1 MSTVFVS
8 KRKRRKK
15 PKKYFGFESTSKGPD
30 NMPPSNAETDLRKL
44 LVHLKTQQ
52 EVHQGERQST
62 DAGNSRQ
69 GLDSERLFNA
79 KDFAIPRTKFN
90 YECKRFGTA
99 IGNMRPPKSAAGE
112 DGLKVDEVFM
122 HESMKLKIIELDAV
136 GIMRQLRDALREI
149 RPSEEDDLWKAL
161 NISPAQQI
169 VDMHGTIT
177 ILLDHFPTFEDVYD
191 LFTFVC
197 YPHSDGEVDVLDE
210 TATESRNDC
219 GLQDA
224 MAFEGVHQRTS
235 VISSDSNF
243 YDSAGGGGDNKLAA
257 CRMKNVWSQV
267 RSLCL
272 YLSRA
277 QQAMQPAY
285 DAEVQTQECVPAGIT
300 ELKYG
305 RPKHDAQIAGLK
317 LRLNTI
323 RESRVLEGQQNRDK
337 IRTPKQPSPALAGAR
352 APMPRPL
359 FYPLP
364 PHQPKAEEK
373 QHSLPSRQTPP
384 PMSLTRRHSP
394 PRHRQMSIECEEL
407 TLVPLPRDEAQ
418 RHSPSGQEVRGSSRG
433 SGNHS
438 DLSAV
443 PKNENDVSPSL
454 LAQKVDRLEHEL
466 ESTCKL
472 LRQANRELARR
483 EASLAQLGRHNERL
497 RGRVARLES
506 DVAVYRAA
514 SSAAT
519 AASSSS
525 SSGEEE
531 DAVAANAEIDVSGDA
546 RPTRCCSAR
555 DKELLRTLAGI
566 YDKIS
571 ISGPRKGDSV
581 VDGGKWYAFGKNHR
595 HVGRSLPD
603 AHVLEQVFAN
613 FWQEY
618 RSMSSEL
625 ESCKQV
631 VANQE
636 LRIGYLEAQV
646 DATNRIKTNEFFD
659 ADVLRKGAD
668 NGAVGMNASVR
679 FGENCDIALNGDT
692 CSVPVGGRCA
702 ALVNVERRVAEESH
716 LLARLGRLQL
726 DNSRLQVLNREVLTR
741 EAAVK
746 KELQRV
752 QNKLSSFKTDLA
764 RATKKILG
772 RESSCTFPAEVSLR
786 ILLEELAS
794 LRRQNGRLQM
804 AHEQEDHQS
813 QQHKDPTKDTACGG
827 LQPVPEESAANGT
840 TVAANPD
847 ATAAASA
854 LPVNLLEHCVKN
866 ADGTDPSNAGVT
878 AGRNLRR
885 WCSEDAAGERP
896 PPDNVPENE
905 YRIWFPRAEV
915 SHEDSTDRASSDW
928 RTFREYRYTECS
940 RAGRLEKTLS
950 VDEVHKRK
958 DSPGT
963 LAAAIRQPTLAF
975 HCVSCSNE
983 DEHKG
988 GSLGEEGKGRCR
1000 MLSSTKS
1007 ELFREHRGQQ
1017 LSRLID
1023 EDPTSLERSPQPL
1036 ETRKSKLSQDPEMDE
1051 TGCCKVEAR
1060 TSSVCQTNTDKVAF
1074 EGDDLA
1080 KKCSSNVP
1088 SSYAGGMASTPAS
1101 RSPSDG
1107 DFKNVSYLAV
1117 SAGVQDASLASVDDE
1132 FDDSKC
1138 TYVKVDSVDSEVE
1151 DENGL
1156 DDGKAVTGA
1165 PSPDELGL
1173 IAEEPEDELEETSKI
1188 SEVRNSFSTM
1198 THEASK
1204 AESNSV
1210 LSSAR
1215 ECRPQES
1222 LSSKSDIKDSSN
1234 AEEKGNGLRFSGNIV
1249 DATARLTA
1257 GLNAPVDGQSLECH
1271 SEDSKDCVLD
1281 NESAGQSSHKQDE
1294 QKDSTDAA
1302 LRLDDLSDAETNE
1315 SETKS
1320 VESVIFVKDETV
1332 TLPNTNGQSAKE
1344 AILDTIVRSSN
1355 VKENSLETVEMFGTS
1370 DRLKEELILNEKSRD
1385 VAKAQEKHS
1394 ENKEDISFCLNV
1406 NDSIKTPKHALVLD
1420 SESTSSAGD
1429 HETCGAESKS
1439 EQFLLHAGDLQE
1451 ARHAHKD
1458 LTESLKGIAL
1468 KNEHVFSEAG
1478 LSHQEELRNF
1488 EDSPELMKDSA
1499 VHTPNVSDSIE
1510 QVLKDASKANV
1521 SSVTSKYTF
1530 NNEEK
1535 ASVQVGKEHASTVNE
1550 CGWNEPDL
1558 IASEQLERSS
1568 IDVPE
1573 LRALKFSQLLQAGTL
1588 TEESTFESVT
1598 RLTSVGQVSEKTQES
1613 VNSITDDS
1621 PLSRNV
1627 ARTKKASAGEDG
1639 AQRENPD
1646 VPGGLKNGVEKILK
1660 IGDALKQDS
1669 CQSTELRFLTN
1680 TEVEAQNILK
1690 CFTNDEE
1697 PWKRTSKTV
1706 SSFLNDST
1714 LRKSVLD
1721 DDVVRVTHDVEKRDE
1736 HLRERGLKEFR
1747 ADVVE
1752 WFDKLALKDSP
1763 GFQAEGASVFDH
1775 FQTPNASVNKIQD
1788 YGVNVEK
1795 IGVTGNEENV
1805 PTILADEHHLFK
1817 GPQISSVEGQEGMGV
1832 MSTVTST
1839 VHEES
1844 SLSSSIKV
1852 SMLKDVIALNRT
1864 DDATSVDDAS
1874 LQDDN
1879 DQGFESLPCDQTLDS
1894 QDLNEE
1900 QVRHESGNVKDR
1912 MPLAYCLDN
1921 DSVENDSNIIADKLT
1936 VLLEEHVG
1944 PEKATPISSQ
1954 HETTAQTLST
1964 EATDQKN
1971 ETSPEPD
1978 LRSRISTDDADS
1990 EGKSVESCVNRI
2002 ASDEK
2007 LRLLSATSSEIEKHE
2022 ETKLQALQETS
2033 GEDYSAVTA
2042 KHSITEITV
2051 YNGDSKGTHVKGIH
2065 ENATK
2070 TSDPH
2075 EIEKSASQQNMQEKE
2090 QEAGTQNETSEELAS
2105 EHSGNQSSGDD
2116 NTNRVSKDI
2125 SVNCSQNIG
2134 TPTESIEGDEI
2145 FEELL
2150 TKKHVNCNS
2159 SNEVIEA
2166 KEQHFVKEST
2176 IISTQSESSLLHET
2190 LEGHLSEESVNE
2202 STSHSAIA
2210 KLEADPSETTL
2221 PNIAGH
2227 NKESEH
2233 KEISEESSGRRTTN
2247 SSSSV
2252 VDVTE
2257 PKALVEELAE
2267 HVDSGASV
2275 PREVSEGSEGGP
2287 PLSRSTRIEIT
2298 VIKSDIPVRK
2308 ISDTIVPNDVS
2319 MQSELTEVRSD
2330 EDPPCH
2336 STGSKDVTMVGDEA
2350 STKLRSNDLRTQSK
2364 NPDDIASERPV
2375 THLTSDQHAT
2385 NVMPDL
2391 SASEF
2396 PEMAVSNELR
2406 VQSETVDVLG
2416 SEEHSNQSKS
2426 NVDVT
2431 DGAEEISGGEVPEI
2445 VGITETS
2452 EISETSGEPVSEV
2465 AVNDKTNG
2473 QIAKKEPLKAV
2484 CEWPETLFNSESS
2497 AQSKA
2502 PGILASEEFRN
2513 HDNTTL
2519 EVTKVGEELSVGEV
2533 GVTVASTES
2542 IWEKKTSGVPGSKEF
2557 VEQNTYEN
2565 ITEVNQDPST
2575 WELADETFSSEMS
2588 AQSKA
2593 SDVLSC
2599 EQPEKHEKADVDE
2612 TKLNVGVAAS
2622 DVPNIAAYAE
2632 PAERKEKPEQPASK
2646 APEDENL
2653 NDITRSQQD
2662 APAFEWPARAFSRKS
2677 SLQFRTPDSLASEK
2691 PFCGDSDKD
2700 NAKAF
2705 VSELPKI
2712 LVTFDPDDNTI
2723 EEFLNEKTSWPGAS
2737 DTGVTTNA
2745 SFGELSGT
2753 VVSTETSAPCET
2765 PEVSASESHANQN
2778 ITKAELNMF
2787 EPGASVSEPP
2797 ETAALNEA
2805 SVQSTASGESSR
2817 EKTRNHINDNW
2828 NATTERDISVTV
2840 LSEIVT
2846 TSNEAVTTC
2855 ESPEESASEEATP
2868 QDITDDA
2875 SEVKEEIEASEVSEV
2890 TMTDDT
2896 SLGQG
2901 TTPGNEEC
2909 EEITK
2914 ESSGDNGVIKAK
2926 VETSNELPDITVL
2939 DEECVKGNPSEDT
2952 TSRKP
2957 VNNNTSN
2964 KQIDNLDARTSE
2976 SESAN
2981 VALGIEVTLQS
2992 ETTKNLTG
3000 GEVVRQSVH
3009 DDNGKVEKQMSS
3021 NVLRNFTEPDKYS
3034 VQMETSDN
3042 LATFIIENMN
3052 LNGVATT
3059 EDKSE
3064 TADMGS
3070 SDILPPN
3077 KDSSLDMAAKKS
3089 ASEENLPKTKRDVEI
3104 TTINENMPISRVP
3117 EISMPSEPILLS
3129 KLPPELTSHVGANE
3143 SIIIQEIT
3151 HVNAG
3156 KSAKETPEVATPNE
3170 ACVKIGVTEQLT
3182 SKENSHRMSVDNEHI
3197 KTKLKTSASFLPEI
3211 SESDNKKVQTPD
3223 ELPSEKTATGVATE
3237 TSAQRL
3243 LERDETMK
3251 GPTSDEPNESR
3262 SEVVEACLE
3271 IETQK
3276 YKNEGIVADGVA
3288 AREQVEPVRECTR
3301 VKSDIAKRFAN
3312 AYSCDELDEDNETA
3326 STGAESVQSDTMELV
3341 RSDDAGHSDSIE
3353 EIDKAFKDITGGSLE
3368 DSTNEYVQMND
3379 SQDVHVLNEKR
3390 DSNREETM
3398 ETDVHDTS
3406 AEQLS
3411 LDDFAE
3417 DTKKPSLQTSTSGG
3431 CVLETVAEKFPET
3444 TEGHHTT
3451 ELAKCSEA
3459 VSNSLLE
3466 GADGSTSEAP
3476 SKGGYEHT
3484 RAPEKSSC
3492 EATEGHVITPKQFA
3506 TEELANVINEFEAP
3520 SRLTTTRPEAGKGD
3534 VLAPEISAIENTVN
3548 SSMPSTAEAYNLSI
3562 ASRSLNYHIARETK
3576 DDRSSLLAYAE
3587 EVVSTVLS
3595 MCVTYLEEN
3604 DQEWRRTPGL
3614 AGNHYYELNTD
3625 LKSPS
3630 KQKEKVVKA
3639 TLGDHDK
3646 EHGTSPAHSDHPNQG
3661 SSGGEAFEPIV
3672 PRQSVFEEVVPL
3684 ADLDINW
3691 DPNQATP
3698 IISVR
3703 AEKAEGP
3710 DELLSSTPMSEVEN
3724 EAVSAAPI
3732 DETATICKMTEN
3744 AEIGVPLNSSEDAGL
3759 SQVTE
3764 EEHDGDASDHTVSVS
3779 KALAA
3784 DAGSSENQ
3792 SSTYGRNRNLFPDQV
3807 AGQSDQS
3814 ERMQREEAKPVAAG
3828 IVDAASCERPKKVSE
3843 TRLDSAESW
3852 NKDESEEPEH
3862 RIVTMEP
3869 LKNQESQLNEYLF
3882 TESATRVIEKSS
3894 GHSPSENKAR
3904 SGDQGEET
3912 EEAEH
3917 ETAANSFSE
3926 SSLTTVSVKTEDPA
3940 ERLSEYSTTAS
3951 EQESDTV
3958 PADEVNKDNSGA
3970 SNICEADPE
3979 NVLNNQ
3985 FNETR
3990 SLSTQHTVTGS
4001 NNNTEEGHQEA
4012 TSQSETFQE
4021 PAGQSVI
4028 SRNAEGGHEEC
4039 DISEEAKKTIVPD
4052 SLDMSSQDVYTQVA
4066 SNDEENKT
4074 SELCVDTNDYGS
4086 VRQNERYIFKHES
4099 ATAVDNDMESF
4110 GALSTVYESSLEY
4123 VRCNTDEHISDSEFS
4138 KTVSG
4143 DYDTVC
4149 EATNSKTVSF
4159 KHSTKIGDMFEI
4171 GKHSDE
4177 QKSQQ
4182 NFKESVHFL
4191 SNAGGKNESVRDI
4204 AKAINDPA
4212 VAPAFVHEK
4221 PADPIGKHVDSNY
4234 LIANEIQID
4243 TQKKKE
4249 TNVSEASHGWANTR
4263 EASKKNAAVIKDM
4276 DVPLRSREVGEKQNI
4291 LQSNSS
4297 QYVTKDTS
4305 DEKAPRGLRTRSL
4318 DEEYTE
4324 RQEKERHGLK
4334 ARSLDENI
4342 KQYATAIR
4350 DDSTDSV
4357 IPEVHKTNIANSH
4370 ESLQKNRMAP
4380 EQDEVATMDFSDED
4394 DRFPEDMRA
4403 HEVVVSVDVHEV
4415 PVLHN
4420 WDDIESAEAAKEDAC
4435 GKTFLNSRSVVTT
4448 TEVANREDKNGTEET
4463 NPSQQNVEVQG
4474 QKAEVGA
4481 NNPSAMATPEKV
4493 KNSNAE
4499 SLSGELQRT
4508 IGAIKTAVMVH
4519 DETNLEALECSEDLL
4534 QSVATEADFPSD
4546 IYENADDDTDGG
4558 IGDTNGEQPATGLR
4572 AVSDDVLI
4580 THKDLRVSPEKHDC
4594 LNQVDASKEVKQ
4606 RGEDTEEQRKSSS
4619 TDTVE
4624 GMKVPDHIRSPSNKS
4639 STESESVSQ
4648 EQHIV
4653 SNGGLKYAVEDF
4665 IRLISSDGNDIQTS
4679 KKKGDEKSRIH
4690 DAADDNVDAEAG
4702 EAQGGEKN
4710 GEHKAADDK
4719 EGRKADKDD
4728 QEDSLKTDSSES
4740 FDLSAAGAGDIDS
4753 GSRKVKENTTH
4764 NVTEAVEQ
4772 SERTEGGATGDRVRS
4787 TRIFQKTIKRTESTR
4802 TVRKTRSFLPYT
4814 KWIRGETRQRDRQ
4827 ETRDEDDAMEPVEEA
4842 LVVPYQSFPAMSIPR
4857 MGLCPM
4863 PESSPGNVCSVAVQ
4877 AFPSVVDQGVQVE
4890 FDEPDCITRLVELQI
4905 AMNEQ
4910 EEVRRQD
4917 MKAACELVEKLEA
4930 MQLSES
4936 LMRTQLRAM
4945 DAERREQSAREA
4957 RLRDELTAWQET
4969 VQQQQLLLQQLKEDL
4984 DDTEDTLA
4992 AQRQEANRLREQML
5006 VLQESCDS
5014 SLLMVD
5020 VLGRADKE
5028 VQTPDGGQQSLS
5040 SSSPYKGIRLE
5051 NSSPMYLDQLSQ
5063 HRRLSALVSSQLEAT
5078 ANRIAQL
5085 RREAAVNRPRG
5096 STIDDYVQDLAEKE
5110 AIVHQLLLEQRQMD
5124 ELLSEHEKILAHT
5137 RSESVKSKEGQMTPT
5152 LQTEEEK
5159 LCLVGARCLHENHPD
5174 VIARQA
5180 RLLQR
5185 LQVDRIG
5192 VYRTPTPIDRSSVDS
5207 GPTRRAEPMQRPYHA
5222 LLTEY
5227 PVQRYGPRS
5236 SVRAATGTPATGVS
5250 GSSVGGGSDTSAG
5263 CVGSSA
5269 DPRRIS
5275 RSSTATTVNS
5285 RSNSAFRASQQRQL
5299 QARRPHATAT
5309 TTSTAAS
5316 RGHARQSQPQSGPRQ
5331 PTGSS
5336 AKKTVEERVNRFVNT
5351 SREGNTSKR

>member
-1 MSTVFVS
+1 M
-8 KRKRRKK
+8 
-15 PKKYFGFESTSKGPD
+15 
-30 NMPPSNAETDLRKL
+30 
-44 LVHLKTQQ
+44 
-52 EVHQGERQST
+52 
-62 DAGNSRQ
+62 
-69 GLDSERLFNA
+69 
-79 KDFAIPRTKFN
+79 
-90 YECKRFGTA
+90 
-99 IGNMRPPKSAAGE
+99 
-112 DGLKVDEVFM
+112 
-122 HESMKLKIIELDAV
+122 
-136 GIMRQLRDALREI
+136 
-149 RPSEEDDLWKAL
+149 AL
-161 NISPAQQI
+161 N
-169 VDMHGTIT
+169 
-177 ILLDHFPTFEDVYD
+177 
-191 LFTFVC
+191 
-197 YPHSDGEVDVLDE
+197 
-210 TATESRNDC
+210 R
-219 GLQDA
+219 
-224 MAFEGVHQRTS
+224 
-235 VISSDSNF
+235 
-243 YDSAGGGGDNKLAA
+243 
-257 CRMKNVWSQV
+257 
-267 RSLCL
+267 
-272 YLSRA
+272 
-277 QQAMQPAY
+277 
-285 DAEVQTQECVPAGIT
+285 
-300 ELKYG
+300 LK
-305 RPKHDAQIAGLK
+305 
-317 LRLNTI
+317 
-323 RESRVLEGQQNRDK
+323 
-337 IRTPKQPSPALAGAR
+337 
-352 APMPRPL
+352 
-359 FYPLP
+359 
-364 PHQPKAEEK
+364 
-373 QHSLPSRQTPP
+373 
-384 PMSLTRRHSP
+384 
-394 PRHRQMSIECEEL
+394 
-407 TLVPLPRDEAQ
+407 
-418 RHSPSGQEVRGSSRG
+418 
-433 SGNHS
+433 
-438 DLSAV
+438 
-443 PKNENDVSPSL
+443 
-454 LAQKVDRLEHEL
+454 
-466 ESTCKL
+466 
-472 LRQANRELARR
+472 
-483 EASLAQLGRHNERL
+483 
-497 RGRVARLES
+497 
-506 DVAVYRAA
+506 
-514 SSAAT
+514 
-519 AASSSS
+519 
-525 SSGEEE
+525 
-531 DAVAANAEIDVSGDA
+531 
-546 RPTRCCSAR
+546 
-555 DKELLRTLAGI
+555 
-566 YDKIS
+566 
-571 ISGPRKGDSV
+571 
-581 VDGGKWYAFGKNHR
+581 
-595 HVGRSLPD
+595 
-603 AHVLEQVFAN
+603 
-613 FWQEY
+613 
-618 RSMSSEL
+618 
-625 ESCKQV
+625 
-631 VANQE
+631 
-636 LRIGYLEAQV
+636 
-646 DATNRIKTNEFFD
+646 
-659 ADVLRKGAD
+659 
-668 NGAVGMNASVR
+668 
-679 FGENCDIALNGDT
+679 
-692 CSVPVGGRCA
+692 
-702 ALVNVERRVAEESH
+702 
-716 LLARLGRLQL
+716 
-726 DNSRLQVLNREVLTR
+726 
-741 EAAVK
+741 
-746 KELQRV
+746 
-752 QNKLSSFKTDLA
+752 
-764 RATKKILG
+764 
-772 RESSCTFPAEVSLR
+772 
-786 ILLEELAS
+786 
-794 LRRQNGRLQM
+794 
-804 AHEQEDHQS
+804 
-813 QQHKDPTKDTACGG
+813 ACGG

-840 TVAANPD
+840 TAAANPD
-847 ATAAASA
+847 ATVAASA
-854 LPVNLLEHCVKN
+854 PPVNLLEHCVKN

-885 WCSEDAAGERP
+885 WCSEDAAAERP

-988 GSLGEEGKGRCR
+988 GSLGEERKGRCR

-1036 ETRKSKLSQDPEMDE
+1036 ETRKSKLSQDPETDE
-1051 TGCCKVEAR
+1051 TGKVEAR
-1060 TSSVCQTNTDKVAF
+1060 TSSVCQTNTEKVAF

-1107 DFKNVSYLAV
+1107 DFKNVGYLAV

-1156 DDGKAVTGA
+1156 DDGKAVIGA

-1188 SEVRNSFSTM
+1188 SEVRSSLSTM
-1198 THEASK
+1198 THDASK
-1204 AESNSV
+1204 TESNSV

-1249 DATARLTA
+1249 DAAARLTA
-1257 GLNAPVDGQSLECH
+1257 SLNAPVDGQSLECH

-1320 VESVIFVKDETV
+1320 VESVIFVKDGTV

-1344 AILDTIVRSSN
+1344 AILDTIVRSAN
-1355 VKENSLETVEMFGTS
+1355 GKENSLETVEMFGTS
-1370 DRLKEELILNEKSRD
+1370 DRPKQELILNETVETTKSSD
-1385 VAKAQEKHS
+1385 VVKSEEKHS
-1394 ENKEDISFCLNV
+1394 ENAEDISFCLSV
-1406 NDSIKTPKHALVLD
+1406 NELIKTPKHASVLD
-1420 SESTSSAGD
+1420 SESTSSNGVFD
-1429 HETCGAESKS
+1429 HGTCGTDSKN
-1439 EQFLLHAGDLQE
+1439 EQFSLHAEDLQE
-1451 ARHAHKD
+1451 SKHAHKD

-1568 IDVPE
+1568 IDFPE
-1573 LRALKFSQLLQAGTL
+1573 LRALKLSQLLQAGTL

-1613 VNSITDDS
+1613 VTSITDDS
-1621 PLSRNV
+1621 LLSRNV

-1639 AQRENPD
+1639 AQRENSD

-1669 CQSTELRFLTN
+1669 CQITELRFLKN
-1680 TEVEAQNILK
+1680 TEVEAQKILK

-1706 SSFLNDST
+1706 SSILNDST

-1752 WFDKLALKDSP
+1752 RFDKLALEDGP
-1763 GFQAEGASVFDH
+1763 GFQAEGASVFYH

-1795 IGVTGNEENV
+1795 TGVTGNEENV

-1817 GPQISSVEGQEGMGV
+1817 EPQISSVEGQEGTGV
-1832 MSTVTST
+1832 MSTVTGS

-1912 MPLAYCLDN
+1912 MPLASCLDN
-1921 DSVENDSNIIADKLT
+1921 DSVENDSNISADKLT

-1978 LRSRISTDDADS
+1978 LRSRISTDDVDS

-2022 ETKLQALQETS
+2022 ETKLQASQETS

-2051 YNGDSKGTHVKGIH
+2051 YNGDSKGTHVKGIQ

-2075 EIEKSASQQNMQEKE
+2075 EIEKSTSQENMQEKE

-2116 NTNRVSKDI
+2116 STTQLSKDI

-2134 TPTESIEGDEI
+2134 TPTESIEGDGI

-2176 IISTQSESSLLHET
+2176 IISKQYESILLHET
-2190 LEGHLSEESVNE
+2190 LEGHLGEESVNE

-2210 KLEADPSETTL
+2210 KLEADPSKTTL

-2227 NKESEH
+2227 NKESAL
-2233 KEISEESSGRRTTN
+2233 KEISEESSGGRTTN

-2252 VDVTE
+2252 VDVSE
-2257 PKALVEELAE
+2257 PKELVEELAE

-2287 PLSRSTRIEIT
+2287 PLSRSTGIEIT

-2330 EDPPCH
+2330 EDPPCR
-2336 STGSKDVTMVGDEA
+2336 STGNKDVTMVGDEA
-2350 STKLRSNDLRTQSK
+2350 STNLRSNDLKTQSK

-2416 SEEHSNQSKS
+2416 NEEHSNQSKS

-2431 DGAEEISGGEVPEI
+2431 DGAAEISGGEVPEI
-2445 VGITETS
+2445 VGITEVS
-2452 EISETSGEPVSEV
+2452 EIREMSGEPVSEV

-2473 QIAKKEPLKAV
+2473 QITKKEPLKAV
-2484 CEWPETLFNSESS
+2484 CELPETLFNSESS

-2502 PGILASEEFRN
+2502 PGILANEEFGN

-2519 EVTKVGEELSVGEV
+2519 EVTKVGEEVSVGEV
-2533 GVTVASTES
+2533 VVTVASTES
-2542 IWEKKTSGVPGSKEF
+2542 IWEKETSGVSGSKEF

-2565 ITEVNQDPST
+2565 ITEVKQDPST
-2575 WELADETFSSEMS
+2575 WELADGTHSSEMS

-2599 EQPEKHEKADVDE
+2599 KQPEKHQKADIDE
-2612 TKLNVGVAAS
+2612 PKLNVGVSAS
-2622 DVPNIAAYAE
+2622 DVPNIAACAE

-2662 APAFEWPARAFSRKS
+2662 APAFEWPARAFSRKL

-2691 PFCGDSDKD
+2691 PFCGDSDKH
-2700 NAKAF
+2700 NAKTF

-2723 EEFLNEKTSWPGAS
+2723 GEFLNEKTSWPGAS

-2753 VVSTETSAPCET
+2753 VMSTETSAPCET

-2787 EPGASVSEPP
+2787 EPGASVSGPP

-2817 EKTRNHINDNW
+2817 EKTRDHINDNW
-2828 NATTERDISVTV
+2828 NATTERDISVRV

-2855 ESPEESASEEATP
+2855 ESPEESASDEATP

-2890 TMTDDT
+2890 RMTDDT

-2939 DEECVKGNPSEDT
+2939 DEECVKDNPSEDS
-2952 TSRKP
+2952 TSGKP
-2957 VNNNTSN
+2957 VNNTTSN
-2964 KQIDNLDARTSE
+2964 KQIDNLDAKTSE

-2981 VALGIEVTLQS
+2981 VALGIEVTIQS

-3034 VQMETSDN
+3034 VQTETSNN
-3042 LATFIIENMN
+3042 LATFMTENEDP
-3052 LNGVATT
+3052 NGVATT
-3059 EDKSE
+3059 EAKSE

-3077 KDSSLDMAAKKS
+3077 EDSSLDVAAKKS

-3104 TTINENMPISRVP
+3104 TTIKENMPISRVP
-3117 EISMPSEPILLS
+3117 EISMPSEPIFLS
-3129 KLPPELTSHVGANE
+3129 KSPPELTSHVGANE

-3170 ACVKIGVTEQLT
+3170 ASVKIGVTEQLT
-3182 SKENSHRMSVDNEHI
+3182 SKENSDRMSIDNEHI

-3251 GPTSDEPNESR
+3251 GPTSDDPNESH

-3276 YKNEGIVADGVA
+3276 DKNEGIVADGVA
-3288 AREQVEPVRECTR
+3288 AREQVEPVTECTR

-3312 AYSCDELDEDNETA
+3312 ADSCDELDEDNETA
-3326 STGAESVQSDTMELV
+3326 STGTESVQSDTVELV
-3341 RSDDAGHSDSIE
+3341 RSDDAVHSDSIE

-3368 DSTNEYVQMND
+3368 DTTNEYVQTND
-3379 SQDVHVLNEKR
+3379 SWDVHVLNEKR

-3398 ETDVHDTS
+3398 GTDAHVTS

-3417 DTKKPSLQTSTSGG
+3417 DTKKPSRKTSTSGG
-3431 CVLETVAEKFPET
+3431 CVQETVAEKFREA

-3451 ELAKCSEA
+3451 ELAK
-3459 VSNSLLE
+3459 
-3466 GADGSTSEAP
+3466 
-3476 SKGGYEHT
+3476 
-3484 RAPEKSSC
+3484 
-3492 EATEGHVITPKQFA
+3492 
-3506 TEELANVINEFEAP
+3506 
-3520 SRLTTTRPEAGKGD
+3520 
-3534 VLAPEISAIENTVN
+3534 
-3548 SSMPSTAEAYNLSI
+3548 
-3562 ASRSLNYHIARETK
+3562 
-3576 DDRSSLLAYAE
+3576 
-3587 EVVSTVLS
+3587 
-3595 MCVTYLEEN
+3595 
-3604 DQEWRRTPGL
+3604 W
-3614 AGNHYYELNTD
+3614 
-3625 LKSPS
+3625 
-3630 KQKEKVVKA
+3630 
-3639 TLGDHDK
+3639 
-3646 EHGTSPAHSDHPNQG
+3646 
-3661 SSGGEAFEPIV
+3661 SSGGDAFEPIV
-3672 PRQSVFEEVVPL
+3672 PRQSVFEKVVPL
-3684 ADLDINW
+3684 ADLDTNW

-3698 IISVR
+3698 IISVL

-3724 EAVSAAPI
+3724 EAVSAAPV

-3744 AEIGVPLNSSEDAGL
+3744 AEIGVPLNSSEDVGL

-3814 ERMQREEAKPVAAG
+3814 ERMRREEAKPVAAG
-3828 IVDAASCERPKKVSE
+3828 IVDAASCERPKEVSE
-3843 TRLDSAESW
+3843 TWLDSVESL

-3862 RIVTMEP
+3862 RIVMMEP

-3940 ERLSEYSTTAS
+3940 ERLSEYSTRAS

-4028 SRNAEGGHEEC
+4028 PRNAEGGHEEC

-4123 VRCNTDEHISDSEFS
+4123 VRSNTDEHISDSEFS

-4357 IPEVHKTNIANSH
+4357 ISEVHKTNIANSH

-4415 PVLHN
+4415 PVFHN

-4435 GKTFLNSRSVVTT
+4435 GKTFLSSRSVVTT

-4481 NNPSAMATPEKV
+4481 NNPSAMATPDQV

-4624 GMKVPDHIRSPSNKS
+4624 GMKVPDYIRSPSNKS

-4665 IRLISSDGNDIQTS
+4665 IRLISSDGDDIQTS

-5096 STIDDYVQDLAEKE
+5096 STIDDYVQDLAVRTPDDLIRGPE
-5110 AIVHQLLLEQRQMD
+5110 A
-5124 ELLSEHEKILAHT
+5124 SP
-5137 RSESVKSKEGQMTPT
+5137 SES
-5152 LQTEEEK
+5152 
-5159 LCLVGARCLHENHPD
+5159 A
-5174 VIARQA
+5174 
-5180 RLLQR
+5180 
-5185 LQVDRIG
+5185 
-5192 VYRTPTPIDRSSVDS
+5192 S
-5207 GPTRRAEPMQRPYHA
+5207 GT
-5222 LLTEY
+5222 
-5227 PVQRYGPRS
+5227 
-5236 SVRAATGTPATGVS
+5236 
-5250 GSSVGGGSDTSAG
+5250 
-5263 CVGSSA
+5263 
-5269 DPRRIS
+5269 
-5275 RSSTATTVNS
+5275 
-5285 RSNSAFRASQQRQL
+5285 
-5299 QARRPHATAT
+5299 
-5309 TTSTAAS
+5309 
-5316 RGHARQSQPQSGPRQ
+5316 
-5331 PTGSS
+5331 
-5336 AKKTVEERVNRFVNT
+5336 
-5351 SREGNTSKR
+5351 